1 MLGNPAGCRLVTTQ
15 CLPEKGPDVKLG
27 IATPVVTNVAGAAL
41 TWEKDATIEDI
52 GRIAET
58 ADRLG
63 YHHLTCSEHI
73 GIPSSEAPRRGSRYW
88 DPLATFGYVSARTVQ
103 IRLVTMTLVLG
114 YHHPLAIVKRYG
126 TLDHVSG
133 GRVILG
139 VGVGSLKAEF
149 DLLGAPFD
157 DRGARGDDALRALR
171 AALAT
176 NEPVYEGEYYS
187 FGGLTVDPCALQP
200 HMPIW
205 IGGRTRRSLRRA
217 VTLAEGWCPFNVS
230 IATAAEWLQAREL
243 PAGFEVVLPAD
254 GPLDPVGEPALT
266 EDTLQAIAAAG
277 TTTLSARFIHH
288 SLEHYLEQIH
298 ALAELHGR
306 TF

>member
-103 IRLVTMTLVLG
+103 IRLV
-114 YHHPLAIVKRYG
+114 
-126 TLDHVSG
+126 
-133 GRVILG
+133 
-139 VGVGSLKAEF
+139 
-149 DLLGAPFD
+149 
-157 DRGARGDDALRALR
+157 
-171 AALAT
+171 
-176 NEPVYEGEYYS
+176 
-187 FGGLTVDPCALQP
+187 
-200 HMPIW
+200 
-205 IGGRTRRSLRRA
+205 
-217 VTLAEGWCPFNVS
+217 
-230 IATAAEWLQAREL
+230 
-243 PAGFEVVLPAD
+243 
-254 GPLDPVGEPALT
+254 
-266 EDTLQAIAAAG
+266 
-277 TTTLSARFIHH
+277 
-288 SLEHYLEQIH
+288 
-298 ALAELHGR
+298 
-306 TF
+306 